1 MFASSHAAVRRGS
14 AALTVGCLLI
24 LSVAAL
30 RLLFDADEQQ
40 TRFLGRPVGTACW
53 FKARFGVPCPNCGMT
68 RSAIL
73 ASRGEILRA
82 PAAPE
87 QPAQPALV
95 ICFLAIG
102 AAVASLGAI
111 QRLGRAAQV
120 LRAQSAMRVVVIA
133 CGSVAASVWIGG
145 WMVEVARCLRQ
156 R

>member
-53 FKARFGVPCPNCGMT
+53 FKARFGIPCPNCGMT

-82 PAAPE
+82 ARIAPGG
-87 QPAQPALV
+87 PALV
-95 ICFLAIG
+95 ICLLTVG
-102 AAVASLGAI
+102 AAVTSLGAI